1 MRKPRFLVAV
11 VLLLLRV
18 LSCAAEAPKPVKV
31 FLFAGQSNMEG
42 ADARRDRIDSY
53 PDFSGVG
60 AMQSNVLFVSL
71 PRERDGKGPA
81 WAPLIPGES
90 FGPEVTF
97 ARMVGSRDGGAIAII
112 KSAIG
117 GTTMAYDW
125 NPEAPENG
133 QKLYPRTLRLVRESM
148 EDLVRRGLSPKLEA
162 VIWHQGENDM
172 LDRRLNTNYAS
183 GLTRMIVRLR
193 QDLEAPQLKWFI
205 GEVSEKGIWGMD
217 HRPYLA
223 ILRKQQDQVLAG
235 DPLLRWVPTSHLAF
249 EVMGSGQPHYHFG
262 TQGQLQLGEAF
273 GRAYLDATGRGIP
286 VPDRGYRGV
295 LPLTKAKR
303 VRVFVLAGQRNVE
316 GEDAFV
322 SEIGQVPGFEF
333 LTNRQDKIPFRYS
346 LGGGIRASSA
356 WEPLGSVEY
365 LGNFGPELSFGARL
379 RKGLGEGEDFVV
391 LKFTHSGAQGPDW
404 LPEGSAESRRNL
416 YPKFA
421 GFIRSA
427 MEDLKGRGY
436 DASLAGVFWHVGEN
450 DTFFD
455 PYLRKQAEWIRR
467 LITQVRKDFE
477 VGQLPWFISEQH
489 PRSPWKNIEA
499 VNRAIEGVATAESG
513 VYRVPTAHLPH
524 ERLHFGT
531 RGTLLL
537 GEALAEAYLE
547 RR

>member
-1 MRKPRFLVAV
+1 
-11 VLLLLRV
+11 
-18 LSCAAEAPKPVKV
+18 
-31 FLFAGQSNMEG
+31 
-42 ADARRDRIDSY
+42 
-53 PDFSGVG
+53 
-60 AMQSNVLFVSL
+60 
-71 PRERDGKGPA
+71 
-81 WAPLIPGES
+81 
-90 FGPEVTF
+90 
-97 ARMVGSRDGGAIAII
+97 
-112 KSAIG
+112 
-117 GTTMAYDW
+117 
-125 NPEAPENG
+125 
-133 QKLYPRTLRLVRESM
+133 
-148 EDLVRRGLSPKLEA
+148 
-162 VIWHQGENDM
+162 
-172 LDRRLNTNYAS
+172 
-183 GLTRMIVRLR
+183 
-193 QDLEAPQLKWFI
+193 
-205 GEVSEKGIWGMD
+205 
-217 HRPYLA
+217 
-223 ILRKQQDQVLAG
+223 
-235 DPLLRWVPTSHLAF
+235 
-249 EVMGSGQPHYHFG
+249 MGSGQPHYHFG

-286 VPDRGYRGV
+286 VPDRGYRSV
-295 LPLTKAKR
+295 LPLTKSKR

-499 VNRAIEGVATAESG
+499 VNRAIEGVASAESG